1 MNVEEAILARS
12 TADLSNDIVVDF
24 SFVAKGP
31 GTEIDSVEFQA
42 SVRWRHGDMLVC
54 SFWKNRIWA
63 AIHQMIETSTDAV
76 SCKIKGLVP
85 AIRPPWFVGFETR
98 RFCLGLHA
106 YIRITTRQGLYPAER
121 ERITPTFRIQF
132 DRRYCTRRRRRSS
145 RFSCDEVLEVMVDSH
160 YACSLHKARRRRLR
174 AWLAYEI
181 HVR

>member
-1 MNVEEAILARS
+1 VNVEEAILARS
-12 TADLSNDIVVDF
+12 TADLSDDSVVDF
-24 SFVAKGP
+24 SLVAKGP

-63 AIHQMIETSTDAV
+63 AIHQMTEISTDAV

-106 YIRITTRQGLYPAER
+106 YIRITTRQDCIQQNGNVSLPPFGFSSTGDTARGGDVGLRGLVA
-121 ERITPTFRIQF
+121 T
-132 DRRYCTRRRRRSS
+132 RYWKPWWIATMLVCCTRLGAAACALGWLT
-145 RFSCDEVLEVMVDSH
+145 RFM
-160 YACSLHKARRRRLR
+160 
-174 AWLAYEI
+174 
-181 HVR
+181 